1 MSQEDENNPPDMTEK
16 IEIFSTDDEKIKSFG
31 ELLTNDSSR
40 SILQILFKEEM
51 TANEIAQK
59 TGESLQLVKYHINKM
74 QDMGIIKVSKVEKN
88 SKAQDMKYY
97 TATKFAI
104 VILPKTVSEK
114 AKESKSLM
122 HSFKILYKFAGVGI
136 ATVSAFFATN
146 SIQNFT
152 IVDDLRQNTDSISL
166 DGSVS
171 DESDFQ
177 LSEESELD
185 VESKLEATPTAE
197 SETVSAPEPAPSHS
211 GLEEFADSTEYQDF
225 SDTGRESGNVLDESL
240 ELARRKIEAS
250 EANPSAG
257 SGTAIFGPEYFW
269 PIIVAIA
276 VLGAGLALIF
286 YWQAYK
292 NPKPSPI
299 HTGKLGLFGIVFL
312 AFTFAL
318 KYFR

>member
-1 MSQEDENNPPDMTEK
+1 MSQEDGNNSPDLTEK

-40 SILQILFKEEM
+40 SILQLLFKEEM

-88 SKAQDMKYY
+88 TKAQDMKFY

-114 AKESKSLM
+114 AKESKSLLR
-122 HSFKILYKFAGVGI
+122 SFKILYKFAGVGI
-136 ATVSAFFATN
+136 ATVSAFFATQ

-152 IVDDLRQNTDSISL
+152 ITDDLRQNT
-166 DGSVS
+166 GSVS
-171 DESDFQ
+171 LDRTVT
-177 LSEESELD
+177 EESSFQSREGA
-185 VESKLEATPTAE
+185 EPSAEFKLEDSAVPAPE
-197 SETVSAPEPAPSHS
+197 SEPAHS
-211 GLEEFADSTEYQDF
+211 GIEEFDQD
-225 SDTGRESGNVLDESL
+225 DYAETTSGSEQLDESL
-240 ELARRKIEAS
+240 ELAARKIEAA
-250 EANPSAG
+250 EANPAAG
-257 SGTAIFGPEYFW
+257 SGTGLFGAENFW

-276 VLGAGLALIF
+276 VLGIGLALVF
-286 YWQAYK
+286 YWQAYRHPK
-292 NPKPSPI
+292 NLQI
-299 HTGKLGLFGIVFL
+299 NTGKQSLFGIVFL

>member
-1 MSQEDENNPPDMTEK
+1 MPQEDENNSPDMTEK

-40 SILQILFKEEM
+40 SILQLLFKEEM

-136 ATVSAFFATN
+136 ATVSAFFATQ
-146 SIQNFT
+146 SVQNFS
-152 IVDDLRQNTDSISL
+152 IVDDSIQDTRMAL
-166 DGSVS
+166 
-171 DESDFQ
+171 ESPT
-177 LSEESELD
+177 EESAFQSGE
-185 VESKLEATPTAE
+185 EA
-197 SETVSAPEPAPSHS
+197 VSAPAPEAEPTTEPTH
-211 GLEEFADSTEYQDF
+211 GGIEEFDQSEYLAE
-225 SDTGRESGNVLDESL
+225 SGREGGEVLEESL
-240 ELARRKIEAS
+240 ELAQRKMDAA
-250 EANPSAG
+250 EANPAAG
-257 SGTAIFGPEYFW
+257 SGTGIFGPENFW

-276 VLGAGLALIF
+276 VLGAGLALVF

-292 NPKPSPI
+292 HPKESQI
-299 HTGKLGLFGIVFL
+299 NTSKLSLFGIVFL

>member
-1 MSQEDENNPPDMTEK
+1 MSQEDQNDSTEMTEK

-40 SILQILFKEEM
+40 KILQILFKEEM

-88 SKAQDMKYY
+88 TKAQDMKYY

-114 AKESKSLM
+114 AKESKSLLR
-122 HSFKILYKFAGVGI
+122 SFKILYKFAGVGI
-136 ATVSAFFATN
+136 ATVSAFFATH
-146 SIQNFT
+146 SVQNFT
-152 IVDDLRQNTDSISL
+152 IVDDLRQNT
-166 DGSVS
+166 GSVS
-171 DESDFQ
+171 LDRTV
-177 LSEESELD
+177 SEESSLQSGEQAEPD
-185 VESKLEATPTAE
+185 VELKLEDTAPAAE
-197 SETVSAPEPAPSHS
+197 PVPAPTHGGVENFDESQYLGES
-211 GLEEFADSTEYQDF
+211 
-225 SDTGRESGNVLDESL
+225 GRESGASLDESL
-240 ELARRKIEAS
+240 ELAQRKIEAA
-250 EANPSAG
+250 EANPASG
-257 SGTAIFGPEYFW
+257 SGTGIFGGENFW

-276 VLGAGLALIF
+276 VLGVGLALIF
-286 YWQAYK
+286 YWQAYRHPK
-292 NPKPSPI
+292 NPVI
-299 HTGKLGLFGIVFL
+299 NTGKLNLFGLVFL

>member
-1 MSQEDENNPPDMTEK
+1 MSQDDKNNPPDMTEK

-40 SILQILFKEEM
+40 SILQLLFKEEM
-51 TANEIAQK
+51 TANQIAKK
-59 TGESLQLVKYHINKM
+59 TGVSLQLVKYHINKM
-74 QDMGIIKVSKVEKN
+74 MDMGIIKVSKVEKN
-88 SKAQDMKYY
+88 TKAQDMKYY

-136 ATVSAFFATN
+136 ATVSAFFATH
-146 SIQNFT
+146 SVQNFT
-152 IVDDLRQNTDSISL
+152 IVDDLRQNT
-166 DGSVS
+166 GSVS
-171 DESDFQ
+171 LDRTV
-177 LSEESELD
+177 SEESSFQSGEESEPD
-185 VESKLEATPTAE
+185 VEFTLEAEPAP
-197 SETVSAPEPAPSHS
+197 APEPESVPTLS
-211 GLEEFADSTEYQDF
+211 GIEDFADA
-225 SDTGRESGNVLDESL
+225 GRESGTLDESL
-240 ELARRKIEAS
+240 ELAQRKMEVTEAD
-250 EANPSAG
+250 PSAG
-257 SGTAIFGPEYFW
+257 SGIGIMGPENFW

-276 VLGAGLALIF
+276 VLGAGLALVF

-292 NPKPSPI
+292 HPKNFQI
-299 HTGKLGLFGIVFL
+299 NTGKLGLFGIIFL

>member
-1 MSQEDENNPPDMTEK
+1 MTQEDGNNSPDMTEK

-74 QDMGIIKVSKVEKN
+74 QDMGIIKVSKIEKN
-88 SKAQDMKYY
+88 TKAQDMKYY

-104 VILPKTVSEK
+104 VILPKSVSEK

-136 ATVSAFFATN
+136 ATVSAFFATQ
-146 SIQNFT
+146 SVQNFT
-152 IVDDLRQNTDSISL
+152 IVDDQSQDTGSVSL
-166 DGSVS
+166 DGTVS
-171 DESDFQ
+171 DESSFQ
-177 LSEESELD
+177 SGE
-185 VESKLEATPTAE
+185 EATPTAE
-197 SETVSAPEPAPSHS
+197 FTLEDSAAPEPAPTHS
-211 GLEEFADSTEYQDF
+211 GIEEFDGDEYL
-225 SDTGRESGNVLDESL
+225 SDTGRESETLDESL
-240 ELARRKIEAS
+240 ELAQRKMDAA
-250 EANPSAG
+250 EANPAAG
-257 SGTAIFGPEYFW
+257 SGTGIFGPENFW
-269 PIIVAIA
+269 PIIVAIG
-276 VLGAGLALIF
+276 VLGTGLALIF

-292 NPKPSPI
+292 HPKNLQI
-299 HTGKLGLFGIVFL
+299 NTGKLSLFGIVFL

>member
-1 MSQEDENNPPDMTEK
+1 MSQDDKNNPPDMTEK
-16 IEIFSTDDEKIKSFG
+16 IEIFSTDDEKIKSIG

-40 SILQILFKEEM
+40 SILQLLFKEEM

-59 TGESLQLVKYHINKM
+59 TGVSLQLVKYHINKM
-74 QDMGIIKVSKVEKN
+74 KDMGIIKISKVEKN
-88 SKAQDMKYY
+88 TKAQDMKYY

-136 ATVSAFFATN
+136 ATVSAFFATH
-146 SIQNFT
+146 SVQNFT
-152 IVDDLRQNTDSISL
+152 IVDDLRQNT
-166 DGSVS
+166 GSVS
-171 DESDFQ
+171 LDRTV
-177 LSEESELD
+177 SEESSFQSGEQAEPD
-185 VESKLEATPTAE
+185 VEFTLEAEPAP
-197 SETVSAPEPAPSHS
+197 APEPESVPTLS
-211 GLEEFADSTEYQDF
+211 GFEDFADA
-225 SDTGRESGNVLDESL
+225 GRESGTLDESL
-240 ELARRKIEAS
+240 ELAQRKMEVTEAD
-250 EANPSAG
+250 PSAG
-257 SGTAIFGPEYFW
+257 SGIGIMGPENFW

-276 VLGAGLALIF
+276 VLGAGLALVF

-292 NPKPSPI
+292 HPKNFQI
-299 HTGKLGLFGIVFL
+299 NTGKLSLFGIVFL

>member
-1 MSQEDENNPPDMTEK
+1 MSQDDKNNPPDMTEK

-40 SILQILFKEEM
+40 SILQLLFKEEM

-59 TGESLQLVKYHINKM
+59 TEVSLQLVKYHINKM
-74 QDMGIIKVSKVEKN
+74 MDMGIIKVSKVEKN
-88 SKAQDMKYY
+88 TKAQDMKYY

-136 ATVSAFFATN
+136 ATVSAFFATH

-152 IVDDLRQNTDSISL
+152 IVDDLRQNQ
-166 DGSVS
+166 GSVS
-171 DESDFQ
+171 LDSGEPTGEFTFSSGEQ
-177 LSEESELD
+177 EEPD
-185 VESKLEATPTAE
+185 VDLKLED
-197 SETVSAPEPAPSHS
+197 SSAPTPEPESPTHS
-211 GLEEFADSTEYQDF
+211 GVEEFDQDANYEDF
-225 SDTGRESGNVLDESL
+225 ADTGRESGTLEESL
-240 ELARRKIEAS
+240 ELAQRKMDATEAS
-250 EANPSAG
+250 PSAG
-257 SGTAIFGPEYFW
+257 SGIGILGPENFW
-269 PIIVAIA
+269 PIIIAVA

-292 NPKPSPI
+292 HSKNFQI
-299 HTGKLGLFGIVFL
+299 NTGKLSLFGIIFL

-318 KYFR
+318 KHFR

>member
-40 SILQILFKEEM
+40 SILQLLFKEEM

-136 ATVSAFFATN
+136 ATVSAFFATQ
-146 SIQNFT
+146 SVQNFT
-152 IVDDLRQNTDSISL
+152 IVDDLRQNT
-166 DGSVS
+166 GSVS
-171 DESDFQ
+171 LDSGEPTGEFTFSSGEQ
-177 LSEESELD
+177 AEPD
-185 VESKLEATPTAE
+185 VELKLED
-197 SETVSAPEPAPSHS
+197 SSAPTPEPESAPIHS
-211 GLEEFADSTEYQDF
+211 GVEEFDQDASYEDF
-225 SDTGRESGNVLDESL
+225 ADTGRESGTLEESL
-240 ELARRKIEAS
+240 ELAQRKIEAA
-250 EANPSAG
+250 EANPAAG
-257 SGTAIFGPEYFW
+257 SGTGIFGPENFW

-276 VLGAGLALIF
+276 VLGAGLALVF
-286 YWQAYK
+286 YWQAYRHPK
-292 NPKPSPI
+292 NLQI
-299 HTGKLGLFGIVFL
+299 NTGKLSLFGIVFL

>member
-1 MSQEDENNPPDMTEK
+1 MSQEDQNNSPDMTEK

-40 SILQILFKEEM
+40 SILQLLFKEEM

-74 QDMGIIKVSKVEKN
+74 QDMGIVKVSKVEKN
-88 SKAQDMKYY
+88 TKAQDMKYY

-104 VILPKTVSEK
+104 VILPNSVSEK
-114 AKESKSLM
+114 AKESKSLLR
-122 HSFKILYKFAGVGI
+122 SFKILYKFAGVGV
-136 ATVSAFFATN
+136 ATVAAFFATH

-152 IVDDLRQNTDSISL
+152 IVDDSRQNTGSISL
-166 DGSVS
+166 DRTAPEESSWSSGEQAKPDVEPQPESVPAPTPESEPIHGSGTEGLDQNAES
-171 DESDFQ
+171 GYLGDTGDES
-177 LSEESELD
+177 
-185 VESKLEATPTAE
+185 SKTLE
-197 SETVSAPEPAPSHS
+197 
-211 GLEEFADSTEYQDF
+211 
-225 SDTGRESGNVLDESL
+225 ESL

-250 EANPSAG
+250 EANPAEG
-257 SGTAIFGPEYFW
+257 SGTGIVGPEYFW

-276 VLGAGLALIF
+276 VLGAGLALVF

-292 NPKPSPI
+292 HPKISQI
-299 HTGKLGLFGIVFL
+299 TTGKVNLFSILFF
-312 AFTFAL
+312 AFTFAI

>member
-1 MSQEDENNPPDMTEK
+1 MSQDDKNNPPDMTEK

-40 SILQILFKEEM
+40 SILQLLFKEEM

-136 ATVSAFFATN
+136 ATVSAFFATQ
-146 SIQNFT
+146 SVQNFT
-152 IVDDLRQNTDSISL
+152 IVDDLRQNTGSVPL
-166 DGSVS
+166 DRTVS
-171 DESDFQ
+171 DESSFQ
-177 LSEESELD
+177 SAEEAEPD
-185 VESKLEATPTAE
+185 VEFTLED
-197 SETVSAPEPAPSHS
+197 SSAPTPEPESAPTHS
-211 GLEEFADSTEYQDF
+211 GVEEFDQDASYEDF
-225 SDTGRESGNVLDESL
+225 ADTGREGANTLEETL
-240 ELARRKIEAS
+240 ELASRKIEAT
-250 EANPSAG
+250 EANPTAG
-257 SGTAIFGPEYFW
+257 SGTGIFGPENFW

-276 VLGAGLALIF
+276 VLGAGLALVF
-286 YWQAYK
+286 YWQAYRHPK
-292 NPKPSPI
+292 NLQI
-299 HTGKLGLFGIVFL
+299 NTGKLSLFGIIFL